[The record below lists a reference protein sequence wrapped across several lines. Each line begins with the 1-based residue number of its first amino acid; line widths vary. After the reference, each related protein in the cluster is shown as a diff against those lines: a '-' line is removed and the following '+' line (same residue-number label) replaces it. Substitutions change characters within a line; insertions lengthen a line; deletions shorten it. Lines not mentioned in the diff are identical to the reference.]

1 MMLKKLLCAAAA
13 CVMAASLASCGA
25 KEDTTLNYEKPLTA
39 AAGSLNFADGESYLN
54 CFLPQEKARY
64 TEEEKPEE
72 DFMKNIF
79 DRKAYGCK
87 IRTKITDTA
96 ALSDEELQALEQQAH
111 EKYGV
116 RFDFT
121 KGQSADVRFQL
132 TKDDELLADDE
143 KLTFVRCGGVWYI
156 YGEVIDSLELTAQT
170 DKK

>member
-1 MMLKKLLCAAAA
+1 
-13 CVMAASLASCGA
+13 
-25 KEDTTLNYEKPLTA
+25 
-39 AAGSLNFADGESYLN
+39 
-54 CFLPQEKARY
+54 
-64 TEEEKPEE
+64 
-72 DFMKNIF
+72 MKNIF

-87 IRTKITDTA
+87 IRAKITDTA
-96 ALSDEELQALEQQAH
+96 ALSGEELEALEQQAH

-132 TKDDELLADDE
+132 TKDNELLADDE